1 MAPNE
6 NPGAFLRD
14 AAGVKTPSH
23 AIAVGLFKIS
33 FLVGR
38 CNFVLIRIFPTF
50 FSDPALHATVVFV
63 AARMVGTCNG

>member
-1 MAPNE
+1 MASNE
-6 NPGAFLRD
+6 NPGAFLGN

-23 AIAVGLFKIS
+23 AIAVGLFRIS

-50 FSDPALHATVVFV
+50 ISDPALHATLVFV
-63 AARMVGTCNG
+63 AARLLGASNG

>member
-6 NPGAFLRD
+6 NPGAFWRD

-23 AIAVGLFKIS
+23 AIAVGLFTVPI
-33 FLVGR
+33 LVGR

-50 FSDPALHATVVFV
+50 FSDPALHPTVVFV
-63 AARMVGTCNG
+63 AARMVGASNG